1 MEKIKIS
8 QAIVVEGKYDK
19 IKLSSFID
27 AKIIVTNGFGIFKDE
42 QIQKLIRTYAKTC
55 GIIVVTDSDSAGFVI
70 RNFIKNI
77 VGKENRKNV
86 FQVYIPEIYGK
97 ESRKDKPSKEGKLGV
112 EGLDIE
118 IIKKALEK
126 VDFSAKEKSDPITN
140 LDFFKMGLN
149 GKPDSGIKRDILKKA
164 IDAPTNLTSK
174 GLLEYLNELF
184 TREEFFEFFNNLC

>member
-27 AKIIVTNGFGIFKDE
+27 AKIVVTNGFGIFNDE
-42 QIQKLIRTYAKTC
+42 QTQKLIRTYARTC
-55 GIIVVTDSDSAGFVI
+55 GIIVITDSDSAGFVI

-77 VGKENRKNV
+77 VGNENRKNV

-97 ESRKDKPSKEGKLGV
+97 ESRKNKPSKEGKLGV

-118 IIKKALEK
+118 IIKNALEK
-126 VDFSAKEKSDPITN
+126 VNFSNIEKNDPITN
-140 LDFFKMGLN
+140 LDFFRLGLS
-149 GKPDSGIKRDILKKA
+149 GCADSTARRNALKNN

-184 TREEFFEFFNNLC
+184 TRKEFFDFLENNF